1 MFKQYRFIVA
11 LVVIGLLGGAFTQQ
25 VDASASAGDAK
36 QAPKSEYNITQQ
48 QESNHWERILQKCFG
63 KWQTQPQQQ
72 DKTETQFDRNKEQ
85 VNNPEQKE
93 QATPEPEVEEKE
105 EVVEKPQEQ
114 TDSNL
119 HPFEQEVYELTNKER
134 EKLGLT
140 PLKLDTELSVVS
152 RDKSQ
157 DMLNKQYFAH
167 ESPTYGSPFDM
178 MQAYGIDYRTAGENI
193 AKGQRSPEEVVNAWM
208 NSPGHRE
215 NIVSPDFTH
224 IGVGYVEQGNIW
236 TQQFIGK

>member
-1 MFKQYRFIVA
+1 MFKQFRFIVA

-25 VDASASAGDAK
+25 VDASASAGNTQ
-36 QAPKSEYNITQQ
+36 QAPKVEYNITQQ

-72 DKTETQFDRNKEQ
+72 DKIEEQFDRNKEQ

-93 QATPEPEVEEKE
+93 QATPEVEEKE
-105 EVVEKPQEQ
+105 EVEKPQEP
-114 TDSNL
+114 TNSNL

-178 MQAYGIDYRTAGENI
+178 MKAYGIDYRTAGENI

-208 NSPGHRE
+208 NSPGHRA